1 MANAWL
7 VLATRREKNIET
19 AAANDSTSP
28 INEPPSINDTPPQRL
43 NSTKPDDSS
52 RWANQVAVRD
62 LTDTAVFRK
71 SIAALPLKIYQ
82 AGETVLTAGYTTGQL
97 LILRKGV
104 VAVAKEGV
112 EIARVTEP
120 GAVFG
125 EISALLDQPHSAD
138 VCALTSSQFHV
149 ADAAA
154 LLQDPAM
161 LLYVAS
167 ILARRLDGAN
177 RAVVELMTQVDY
189 PRKMIEKTAQ
199 KIRGLLGSSGVHL
212 PYLPYAGYNLF
223 N

>member
-1 MANAWL
+1 MGVAFAPQGGIL
-7 VLATRREKNIET
+7 YAGPGASRLF
-19 AAANDSTSP
+19 
-28 INEPPSINDTPPQRL
+28 DTVQGSWSNWGRIM
-43 NSTKPDDSS
+43 
-52 RWANQVAVRD
+52 

-82 AGETVLTAGYTTGQL
+82 AGEMVLTAGHTTGQL
-97 LILRKGV
+97 LILRKGL

-112 EIARVTEP
+112 EIARVTNP

-138 VCALTSSQFHV
+138 VRALTSSQFHV

-154 LLQDPAM
+154 LLQDPAV
-161 LLYVAS
+161 LLYVAA

-177 RAVVELMTQVDY
+177 QTLVELMIQVDH
-189 PRKMIEKTAQ
+189 PRKMIEKTA
-199 KIRGLLGSSGVHL
+199 KKMKGLLGASGVH
-212 PYLPYAGYNLF
+212 LPYAGYNLF

>member
-1 MANAWL
+1 L
-7 VLATRREKNIET
+7 TRSRDQLIE
-19 AAANDSTSP
+19 
-28 INEPPSINDTPPQRL
+28 L
-43 NSTKPDDSS
+43 GL
-52 RWANQVAVRD
+52 

-82 AGETVLTAGYTTGQL
+82 AGETVLAGGYTIGQL
-97 LILRKGV
+97 LILRKGL

-112 EIARVTEP
+112 EIARVTDP

-138 VCALTSSQFHV
+138 VSALTTSQFHV

-154 LLQDPAM
+154 PLQNPAV
-161 LLYVAS
+161 LLYVAA

-177 RAVVELMTQVDY
+177 QTLVELMIQVDQ
-189 PRKMIEKTAQ
+189 PRKMIEKTA
-199 KIRGLLGSSGVHL
+199 KKMKGLLGASGVH
-212 PYLPYAGYNLF
+212 LPYAGYNLF